1 MIVDKRGQI
10 SGEFILII
18 SFVVIIIL
26 VFASFIGPQ
35 IEENNIISAAREG
48 ASSAVTEI
56 TYSNVS
62 MQPIRLEGII
72 VTGEKDKSIILNF
85 DRPLPENYKA
95 FVINRTVE
103 SILRVGGS
111 RVGDN
116 KIKVSDRIYTI
127 MV

>member
-1 MIVDKRGQI
+1 MIVDRRGQV
-10 SGEFILII
+10 SAEFILII
-18 SFVVIIIL
+18 SFIVIIIL
-26 VFASFIGPQ
+26 VFASFIGPH
-35 IEENNIISAAREG
+35 IEENNVISAAREG
-48 ASSAVTEI
+48 ASAAAAEI

-62 MQPIRLEGII
+62 MQPIRLESIR
-72 VTGEKDKSIILNF
+72 VTGAKDKSVVLNF

-103 SILRVGGS
+103 SILRVGGD

-116 KIKVSDRIYTI
+116 KIKVGDRTYTI